1 MKALVALTLALS
13 GAVLAVAAPVDDV
26 HVAALAVDPSVNLPV
41 EHTGNVA
48 YLNGGAGLDEMA
60 YLKSRSREFPLQ
72 VLFSG
77 RGGEYVVADSVTV
90 REGGREV
97 ASVRDAGPLLML
109 QVPPGRY
116 TVEARFG
123 DTAERRVVSVGQ
135 TVNRV
140 NWNSPR
146 ASN

>member
-1 MKALVALTLALS
+1 M
-13 GAVLAVAAPVDDV
+13 
-26 HVAALAVDPSVNLPV
+26 NLPI
-41 EHTGNVA
+41 EHTGTVA

-123 DTAERRVVSVGQ
+123 DSTERRVVSVGQ

-140 NWNSPR
+140 NWNSPK
-146 ASN
+146 ASD

>member
-1 MKALVALTLALS
+1 MKALAALTLALS

-26 HVAALAVDPSVNLPV
+26 HVAALGVDPIVNLPI
-41 EHTGNVA
+41 EHAGNVA

-116 TVEARFG
+116 IVEARFG
-123 DTAERRVVSVGQ
+123 DSTERRAVSVGQ
-135 TVNRV
+135 AVNRV
-140 NWNSPR
+140 NWNLPKVD
-146 ASN
+146 

>member
-26 HVAALAVDPSVNLPV
+26 HVAALAVDPSVNLPI
-41 EHTGNVA
+41 EHTGTVA

-123 DTAERRVVSVGQ
+123 DSTERRVVSVGQ

-140 NWNSPR
+140 NWNSPK
-146 ASN
+146 ASD